1 MPTPVDA
8 TQTEAWKKL
17 SQLHSELNVDFREWF
32 AADPERTRKFSFS
45 AGDLFVD
52 LSKSVL
58 TDGIKKALEEL
69 AFR

>member
-32 AADPERTRKFSFS
+32 AADPERTEKFSS
-45 AGDLFVD
+45 AQVICSLIYPS
-52 LSKSVL
+52 LCLPMASRRL
-58 TDGIKKALEEL
+58 
-69 AFR
+69 